1 MHKVTNIASWMW
13 CIPTP
18 WNYSLLQAEHN
29 HEFHN
34 LHFQGNTDKRKRNYN
49 IYHHSWWL
57 LFTPAHLLGLW
68 RWPEGDCSNFWSI
81 IMGSIAISILF
92 PGHCLSHSKY
102 LQNVWICVLI
112 SLNQIFI
119 ISVLMGLV
127 GDLINLQVAQWLNTG
142 SCLADG
148 IISLLHIF
156 LVPPTWNYSRD
167 AQPEPSL
174 TLVRHNIKI

>member
-1 MHKVTNIASWMW
+1 MMSMIS
-13 CIPTP
+13 I
-18 WNYSLLQAEHN
+18 SRE
-29 HEFHN
+29 
-34 LHFQGNTDKRKRNYN
+34 NTSERKRNDN
-49 IYHHSWWL
+49 IYHYFWLL
-57 LFTPAHLLGLW
+57 LFTPASLLGLW
-68 RWPEGDCSNFWSI
+68 RWLKGDCSNFWSI
-81 IMGSIAISILF
+81 IMGSIAIYSF

-119 ISVLMGLV
+119 TSLLMGLV

-156 LVPPTWNYSRD
+156 LVPPTWNYCKEMPKLSFLW
-167 AQPEPSL
+167 P
-174 TLVRHNIKI
+174 